1 MGNLLSGDLTAV
13 IGPLALV
20 LVMVLFVIPYGY
32 KVWRNYYLGINSKNE
47 AAWREIKASMHEKPT
62 ENRTPE
68 MKKLDEE
75 LFADYTKSVTAEF
88 IKKTG
93 KVKYWTNYFLIFSI
107 IMALQLAYAISHLL
121 NQYYGMPSIGSVEM
135 TTVPGTLMKAA
146 FTSILVGVYL
156 HKKKD
161 LKERQV
167 LLAGLAN
174 EYDVEGELTL
184 EKLETLDISDGKTQ
198 SLEVTH

>member
-13 IGPLALV
+13 LGQLALV
-20 LVMVLFVIPYGY
+20 LVMVLFVVPYGY

-75 LFADYTKSVTAEF
+75 LFADYTKSVPAEF

-93 KVKYWTNYFLIFSI
+93 KVKYWKN
-107 IMALQLAYAISHLL
+107 
-121 NQYYGMPSIGSVEM
+121 
-135 TTVPGTLMKAA
+135 
-146 FTSILVGVYL
+146 
-156 HKKKD
+156 
-161 LKERQV
+161 
-167 LLAGLAN
+167 
-174 EYDVEGELTL
+174 
-184 EKLETLDISDGKTQ
+184 
-198 SLEVTH
+198 